1 MKRIAL
7 LFMLVSVFF
16 MTGMYAKTIQRK
28 NKIQRK
34 VETVDL
40 KKCKKVEIETT
51 LGKIEIALYNETPK
65 HRDNFLK
72 LVREGYYDGVLFHR
86 VINEFMIQAGDGN
99 SKNATP
105 QTRLGS
111 GDLDYTVEAE
121 IVYPKLF
128 HKRGA
133 LAAARTGDQVNP
145 ERRSSA
151 SQFYIVTGK
160 KYTAQQL
167 AKFESNRRN
176 QQAQEI
182 FNKLASAYRKDIMMY
197 RREGN
202 QAALDSLQ
210 NILIEQTEAKIK
222 EEPQFKFNAEQI
234 KTYETIG
241 GTPHLDGQ
249 YTVYGEVVKGM
260 DVVEKIEKSETGA
273 NDRPVKDVK
282 IIKMK
287 IKD

>member
-1 MKRIAL
+1 MK
-7 LFMLVSVFF
+7 
-16 MTGMYAKTIQRK
+16 
-28 NKIQRK
+28 
-34 VETVDL
+34 
-40 KKCKKVEIETT
+40 TT
-51 LGKIEIALYNETPK
+51 LGTIEIALYNETPK
-65 HRDNFLK
+65 HRDNFIK
-72 LVREGYYDGVLFHR
+72 LCKEGYYDGVLFHR

-105 QTRLGS
+105 DARLGS

-121 IVYPKLF
+121 FVYPKFF

-133 LAAARTGDQVNP
+133 LAAARTADQVNP
-145 ERRSSA
+145 ERRSSG

-160 KYTAQQL
+160 KYTPAQL
-167 AKFESNRRN
+167 AKFESSRRN

-210 NILIEQTEAKIK
+210 NILIDQTEAKIA
-222 EEPQFKFNAEQI
+222 EVGPFKFTAAQI
-234 KTYETIG
+234 EAYQTVG

-260 DVVEKIEKSETGA
+260 DIVEKIEKCETGA
-273 NDRPVKDVK
+273 NDRPKEDIKILKTTVK
-282 IIKMK
+282 
-287 IKD
+287 

>member
-1 MKRIAL
+1 MRKIAL
-7 LFMLVSVFF
+7 FGILMLVLSSICIQ
-16 MTGMYAKTIQRK
+16 AKTSRVKTVKQK
-28 NKIQRK
+28 K
-34 VETVDL
+34 VENLDL
-40 KKCKKVEIETT
+40 KKCKKVEMKTT
-51 LGKIEIALYNETPK
+51 LGTIEIALYNETPK

-72 LVREGYYDGVLFHR
+72 LCKEGYYDGVLFHR
-86 VINEFMIQAGDGN
+86 VINEFMCQAGDGK

-105 QTRLGS
+105 ETRLGG
-111 GDLDYTVEAE
+111 GDLDYTIEAE
-121 IVYPKLF
+121 IVYPKLY

-133 LAAARTGDQVNP
+133 LAAARTADQVNP

-160 KYTAQQL
+160 KFDAPQL

-210 NILIEQTEAKIK
+210 NILVGQTEDELSKVEK
-222 EEPQFKFNAEQI
+222 FKFTPEQI
-234 KTYETIG
+234 DTYQTIG

-249 YTVYGEVVKGM
+249 YTVFGEVVKGM

-273 NDRPVKDVK
+273 NDRPKQDIRILKMTVK
-282 IIKMK
+282 
-287 IKD
+287 

>member
-1 MKRIAL
+1 MKKIVFLSVLALMLSAVCIQARTTRQKTSRI
-7 LFMLVSVFF
+7 
-16 MTGMYAKTIQRK
+16 K
-28 NKIQRK
+28 K

-40 KKCKKVEIETT
+40 KKCKKVEMKTT
-51 LGKIEIALYNETPK
+51 LGTIEIALYNETPK
-65 HRDNFLK
+65 HRDNFIK
-72 LVREGYYDGVLFHR
+72 LCKEGYYDGVLFHR

-105 QTRLGS
+105 DARLGS

-121 IVYPKLF
+121 FVYPKFF

-133 LAAARTGDQVNP
+133 LAAARTADQVNP
-145 ERRSSA
+145 ERRSSG

-160 KYTAQQL
+160 KYTPAQL
-167 AKFESNRRN
+167 AKFESSRRN

-210 NILIEQTEAKIK
+210 NILIDQTEAKIA
-222 EEPQFKFNAEQI
+222 EVGPFKFTAAQI
-234 KTYETIG
+234 EAYQTVG

-260 DVVEKIEKSETGA
+260 DIVEKIEKCETGA
-273 NDRPVKDVK
+273 NDRPKEDIKILKTTVK
-282 IIKMK
+282 
-287 IKD
+287 